1 MSQESRE
8 KATYTKRIK
17 NYLKKNPGTIPMFPT
32 KEIAAYFLGIFLF
45 LPVFLI
51 IGVFS
56 AEEF

>member
-1 MSQESRE
+1 M
-8 KATYTKRIK
+8 YTKRIK
-17 NYLKKNPGTIPMFPT
+17 NYKKKKKNPGTIPMFPT